1 VWSVNPP
8 LSAQI
13 LPQIGLI
20 STGLLS
26 MKSHSESTIFP
37 RFTAIRGL
45 KIHPRRNGMLRRVA
59 IGASLLFLLAGT
71 AYAQEGGA
79 PAPAA
84 EEAAPAVGEEGEG
97 EGDACSQA
105 LAATE
110 ESVRDKLES
119 GSMSDADTEK
129 VNELL
134 DQADAQCTEGDM
146 EGATTTL
153 DQVKSMVAKAQ

>member
-1 VWSVNPP
+1 
-8 LSAQI
+8 
-13 LPQIGLI
+13 
-20 STGLLS
+20 
-26 MKSHSESTIFP
+26 
-37 RFTAIRGL
+37 
-45 KIHPRRNGMLRRVA
+45 MLRRVL
-59 IGASLLFLLAGT
+59 IGASVVCLLAGA
-71 AYAQEGGA
+71 AYAQEEGA
-79 PAPAA
+79 APPAA
-84 EEAAPAVGEEGEG
+84 AAEEGEG

>member
-1 VWSVNPP
+1 
-8 LSAQI
+8 
-13 LPQIGLI
+13 
-20 STGLLS
+20 
-26 MKSHSESTIFP
+26 
-37 RFTAIRGL
+37 
-45 KIHPRRNGMLRRVA
+45 MLRRVV
-59 IGASLLFLLAGT
+59 IGASLLFLLAGA
-71 AYAQEGGA
+71 AYAQEGA
-79 PAPAA
+79 APAA
-84 EEAAPAVGEEGEG
+84 PEVEAAPPAAAAEEGEG

-119 GSMSDADTEK
+119 GSMSDAETEK

-153 DQVKSMVAKAQ
+153 DQVKSMVTKAQ